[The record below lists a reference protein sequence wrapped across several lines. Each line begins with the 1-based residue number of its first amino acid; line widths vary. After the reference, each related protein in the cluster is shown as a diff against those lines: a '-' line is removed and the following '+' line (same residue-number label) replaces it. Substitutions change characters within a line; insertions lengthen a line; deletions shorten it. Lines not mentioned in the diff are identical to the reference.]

1 MSKGEKLSRS
11 SSQRTNKIQTKTLL
25 IYFVMTTDTFTRQL
39 LDLQDRLL
47 GFALSL
53 THNRDE
59 AQDVLQETMVRA
71 ISSRDKFAENT
82 NFKAWVFT
90 IMRNI
95 FINDYRRV
103 AREQSIITRT
113 DDLYQLDRPAE
124 PGFSSPEG
132 VMSVNEIH
140 KVLGRLNKEMKQP
153 FMLYLLGYKYN
164 EIAEKMQIPLG
175 TVKSR
180 IFLARKF
187 LMEELKDFRYAE

>member
-1 MSKGEKLSRS
+1 MS
-11 SSQRTNKIQTKTLL
+11 NDI
-25 IYFVMTTDTFTRQL
+25 FTRQL

-71 ISSRDKFAENT
+71 ISSRDKFEANT

-124 PGFSSPEG
+124 PGISSPEG
-132 VMSVNEIH
+132 AMSVNEIH
-140 KVLGRLNKEMKQP
+140 NALGRLNNEMRQP

-164 EIAEKMQIPLG
+164 EIADKMQIPLG

-187 LMEELKDFRYAE
+187 LMSELQDYRYQE